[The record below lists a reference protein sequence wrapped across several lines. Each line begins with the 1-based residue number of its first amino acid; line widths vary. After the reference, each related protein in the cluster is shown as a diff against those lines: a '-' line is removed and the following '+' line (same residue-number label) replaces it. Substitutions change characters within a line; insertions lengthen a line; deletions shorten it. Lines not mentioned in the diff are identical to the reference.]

1 MINSKIHK
9 ANSFNSNP
17 NNSNKNIKTKTNI
30 FNQMNSSSSLTIVN
44 TEPLKI
50 LHKVDIEKDIIKQIE
65 EFRYKLNEELLTMLT
80 DEKQKEENRERLL
93 ISCQDKRERNKL
105 ENLFGIERAQAAN
118 KINLY
123 SE

>member
-1 MINSKIHK
+1 
-9 ANSFNSNP
+9 
-17 NNSNKNIKTKTNI
+17 
-30 FNQMNSSSSLTIVN
+30 MNSSSSLTIVN